1 MDYRFTTFVKA
12 RLVCHLTTAP
22 STVPYVF
29 NEVCESLLIRGLSDC
44 LSVCL
49 SVGVHKS
56 LVMLVTTYVVC
67 LSLSSMEPTCQARL
81 ALSSSSPALHYGC
94 QPLGCEKWHIS
105 PVEKVPNGHF
115 NSHAQYFDL
124 VTVHPPHKQA
134 EGDSGWSLFASVSL
148 KWVESQWSDDI
159 EATISS

>member
-1 MDYRFTTFVKA
+1 
-12 RLVCHLTTAP
+12 
-22 STVPYVF
+22 
-29 NEVCESLLIRGLSDC
+29 
-44 LSVCL
+44 
-49 SVGVHKS
+49 
-56 LVMLVTTYVVC
+56 
-67 LSLSSMEPTCQARL
+67 MEPTCQARL

-148 KWVESQWSDDI
+148 K
-159 EATISS
+159 